1 MMSAAVSHDEPK
13 VATGLKVEEKDW
25 LASLPG
31 LQVQFDVSMRRH
43 TTLAVGGPADALA
56 MPADMKVLTMLLSG
70 ARKRAIPWMIIGGGS
85 NLLVRDGGIR
95 GIVIA
100 LTPYFK
106 GITAIDHCPRNV
118 RVTAKAGTRLQTL
131 CRYAIEEGLAGMT
144 FALGIPGSV
153 GGAITMNA
161 GTADGC
167 IGDVLE
173 TITVLWPTGR
183 IQRISRADLDFG
195 YRRLSLPTPD
205 ITTGQRQGIVIDG
218 TFTFSRTDPRQLQI
232 SVRKIRAE
240 RKQRQP
246 VGVSSAGCFFKNPL
260 SGPSAGELI
269 DKAGLKGKRIGD
281 AEVSSRHGN
290 FIINRGN
297 ANAADILTLADVIER
312 RVATEF
318 GVQLEPEVI
327 ITGESNHA
335 SKSI

>member
-1 MMSAAVSHDEPK
+1 MMSAAVACDGQK
-13 VATGLKVEEKDW
+13 VATGLNAEKKDW
-25 LASLPG
+25 LVSLLGPR
-31 LQVQFDVSMRRH
+31 VQFDVPMWRH
-43 TTLAVGGPADALA
+43 TTLAVGGPADVLA
-56 MPADMKVLTMLLSG
+56 MPADIKVLTMLLSG
-70 ARKRAIPWMIIGGGS
+70 ARQRAIPWLIVGGGS

-106 GITAIDHCPRNV
+106 GITTIDPGPGDV
-118 RVTAKAGTRLQTL
+118 RVTAKAGTRLKTL
-131 CRYAIEEGLAGMT
+131 CRYAIEQGLAGMT

-153 GGAITMNA
+153 GGAIAMNA

-183 IQRISRADLDFG
+183 LQRLSRTDLDFG
-195 YRRLSLPTPD
+195 YRRLSLPTPE
-205 ITTGQRQGIVIDG
+205 ITIGQHQGVIIDG
-218 TFTFSRTDPRQLQI
+218 TFTFSQTDPRQLRV
-232 SVRKIRAE
+232 SVEKIQAE

-246 VGVSSAGCFFKNPL
+246 GGVSSAGCFFKNPS

-269 DKAGLKGKRIGD
+269 DKAGLKGKRVGG
-281 AEVSSRHGN
+281 AEISSRHGN

-297 ANAADILTLADVIER
+297 ACAADILALAEIIET
-312 RVATEF
+312 RVAAKF

-327 ITGESNHA
+327 IAGESNHA
-335 SKSI
+335 SKSV

>member
-1 MMSAAVSHDEPK
+1 MMSAAVSCDEQK
-13 VATGLKVEEKDW
+13 VATGLSAEEKEW
-25 LASLPG
+25 LVSLPG
-31 LQVQFDVSMRRH
+31 LRVQFDVPMRRY

-56 MPADMKVLTMLLSG
+56 MPADIKVLTTLLSG
-70 ARKRAIPWMIIGGGS
+70 ARQRAISWLIVGGGS

-106 GITAIDHCPRNV
+106 GITTIDHGPGNV
-118 RVTAKAGTRLQTL
+118 RITAKAGTRLQTL
-131 CRYAIEEGLAGMT
+131 CRYAIEQELAGMT

-153 GGAITMNA
+153 GGAIAMNA

-173 TITVLWPTGR
+173 TIMVLWPTGR
-183 IQRISRADLDFG
+183 LQRLSRADLDFG
-195 YRRLSLPTPD
+195 YRRLSLPTPE
-205 ITTGQRQGIVIDG
+205 ITTGQRQGVIIDG
-218 TFTFSRTDPRQLQI
+218 TFMFPRTDSRQLRI
-232 SVRKIRAE
+232 SVQKIKEE

-246 VGVSSAGCFFKNPL
+246 VGVSSAGCFFKNPP

-269 DKAGLKGKRIGD
+269 DKAGLKGKRLGG
-281 AEVSSRHGN
+281 AEISSRHGN

-297 ANAADILTLADVIER
+297 ALAADILALAEIIETH
-312 RVATEF
+312 VAAKF

-327 ITGESNHA
+327 IAGESNHA
-335 SKSI
+335 SKSV

>member
-1 MMSAAVSHDEPK
+1 SDEQK
-13 VATGLKVEEKDW
+13 VATGLNAEEKDW
-25 LASLPG
+25 LVSLLGPR
-31 LQVQFDVSMRRH
+31 VQFDVPMRRH
-43 TTLAVGGPADALA
+43 TTLAVGGPADAVA
-56 MPADMKVLTMLLSG
+56 MPADIKALTMLLSG
-70 ARKRAIPWMIIGGGS
+70 ARQRAITWLIIGGGS

-106 GITAIDHCPRNV
+106 GITTIDHGPGNV
-118 RVTAKAGTRLQTL
+118 RVRAKAGTRLQTL
-131 CRYAIEEGLAGMT
+131 CRYAIEQGLAGMT

-153 GGAITMNA
+153 GGAIAMNA

-173 TITVLWPTGR
+173 TIMVLWATGR
-183 IQRISRADLDFG
+183 LQRLSRTDLNFG
-195 YRRLSLPTPD
+195 YRRLSLPTPE
-205 ITTGQRQGIVIDG
+205 ITTGQRQGVIIDG
-218 TFTFSRTDPRQLQI
+218 TFMFPRTDFRQLRV
-232 SVRKIRAE
+232 SVQKIKEE

-246 VGVSSAGCFFKNPL
+246 VGVSSAGCFFKNPP

-269 DKAGLKGKRIGD
+269 DKAGLKGKRLGG
-281 AEVSSRHGN
+281 AEISSRHGN

-297 ANAADILTLADVIER
+297 ARAADILALAEIIET
-312 RVATEF
+312 RVAAKF

-335 SKSI
+335 SKSV

>member
-1 MMSAAVSHDEPK
+1 MMSAAVSCDEQK
-13 VATGLKVEEKDW
+13 VATGLSAEEKEW
-25 LASLPG
+25 LVSLPG
-31 LQVQFDVSMRRH
+31 LRVQFDVPMRRY

-56 MPADMKVLTMLLSG
+56 MPADIKVLTTLLSG
-70 ARKRAIPWMIIGGGS
+70 ARQRAISWLIVGGGS

-106 GITAIDHCPRNV
+106 GITTIDHGPGNV
-118 RVTAKAGTRLQTL
+118 RITAKAGTRLQTL
-131 CRYAIEEGLAGMT
+131 CRYAIEQELAGMT

-153 GGAITMNA
+153 GGAIAMNA

-173 TITVLWPTGR
+173 TIMVLWPTGR
-183 IQRISRADLDFG
+183 LQRFSRADLDFG
-195 YRRLSLPTPD
+195 YRRLSLPTPE
-205 ITTGQRQGIVIDG
+205 IATGQRQGVIIDG
-218 TFTFSRTDPRQLQI
+218 TFMFPRTDSRQLRV
-232 SVRKIRAE
+232 SVQKIKEE

-246 VGVSSAGCFFKNPL
+246 VGVSSAGCFFKNPP

-269 DKAGLKGKRIGD
+269 DKAGLKGKRLGG
-281 AEVSSRHGN
+281 AEISSRHGN

-297 ANAADILTLADVIER
+297 ARAADILALAEIIEA
-312 RVATEF
+312 RVAAKF

-327 ITGESNHA
+327 IAGESNHA
-335 SKSI
+335 SKSV